1 MDLEKIQNESQ
12 KDLCID
18 DALLDIESL
27 KTPQLYNKYLKHYTK
42 FNLLLKKAEAEYKIL
57 LRQKWEYYSGKSD
70 PSIYK
75 AKPFDLKILKQDLP
89 MYIESDEDIIK
100 ISQKIDYLKTVL
112 DTLDKIL
119 KMISNRGFQ
128 IKNAI
133 DWRKFLD
140 GANI

>member
-133 DWRKFLD
+133 DWRKFTS
-140 GANI
+140 GAI